1 MGSLT
6 IFTQVADYL
15 KQNKVTLVAVSK
27 TQSNEA
33 IMDRYNLGQRIFGE
47 NRVQELVAKQL
58 ELPKDI
64 QWHMIGHLQ
73 RNKVKYIVPF
83 VSLIHSV
90 DSIKLMEE
98 IDKRA
103 KKVGRVI
110 DCLLE
115 IQIAQEQ
122 SKFGLSFEEAEK
134 IFDKEIYQN
143 YSNIN
148 IRGFMGMATFTD
160 DHAQIRREFRA
171 LKKFFDKIKKTYLNS
186 KKDFDLLSMGMSGD
200 YKIAIEEGS
209 NIIRIG
215 TSIFGQRIY

>member
-1 MGSLT
+1 MSIQKNLYR
-6 IFTQVADYL
+6 IL
-15 KQNKVTLVAVSK
+15 KEIPDNILLVVVSK
-27 TQSNEA
+27 TQPIDKIIEV
-33 IMDRYNLGQRIFGE
+33 YNLGHKIFGE
-47 NRVQELVAKQL
+47 NKVQEMVQKYEQ
-58 ELPKDI
+58 LPKDI

-90 DSIKLMEE
+90 DSTKLMEE

-122 SKFGLSFEEAEK
+122 SKFGLSFEGAEK
-134 IFDKEIYQN
+134 IFYKEIYQN

-160 DHAQIRREFRA
+160 DHAQIRREFRS

>member
-1 MGSLT
+1 MSIQENLYR
-6 IFTQVADYL
+6 IL
-15 KQNKVTLVAVSK
+15 KEIPDNILLVVVSK
-27 TQSNEA
+27 TQPVDKIIEV
-33 IMDRYNLGQRIFGE
+33 YNLGHKIFGE
-47 NRVQELVAKQL
+47 NKVQEMVQKYEQ
-58 ELPKDI
+58 LPKDI

-115 IQIAQEQ
+115 IHIAQEL

>member
-1 MGSLT
+1 MSIQENLYR
-6 IFTQVADYL
+6 IL
-15 KQNKVTLVAVSK
+15 KEIPDNILLVVVSK
-27 TQSNEA
+27 TQPVDKIIEV
-33 IMDRYNLGQRIFGE
+33 YNLGHKIFGE
-47 NRVQELVAKQL
+47 NKVQEMVQKYEQ
-58 ELPKDI
+58 LPKDI

-115 IQIAQEQ
+115 IHIAQEL

-148 IRGFMGMATFTD
+148 IRGFMGMATFTG
-160 DHAQIRREFRA
+160 DHAQIRREFRS